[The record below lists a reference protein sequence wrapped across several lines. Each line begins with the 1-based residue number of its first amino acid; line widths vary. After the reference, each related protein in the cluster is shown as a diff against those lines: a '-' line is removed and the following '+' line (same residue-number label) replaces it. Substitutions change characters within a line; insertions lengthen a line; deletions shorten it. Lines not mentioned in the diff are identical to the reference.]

1 MDRSGVDSPLKRQAS
16 TSLASHVRGKFG
28 KWLVPGMPGRNQ
40 RWKIAWVGISL
51 VGWFFGWLA
60 VETPLWA
67 DAEADTPKAPP
78 QQDQKSPAPTPERIQ
93 QLIRQLGD
101 KDYFVRQRAQNELAQ
116 MGFEV
121 FEALSE
127 AEHHEDLEIAAR
139 VKYLLRLLRLQW
151 AQPDD
156 PQEVKRLLA
165 DYESLSPDHRQQRI
179 HALVELPEGK
189 GVEALC
195 RLARFER
202 LPALAK
208 LAAVELIRRY
218 GPDQPT
224 PENLLPQLQKH
235 LGRSRRPPVLWLET
249 FVRLRRDPAQAIQ
262 QWNEHVETELAVFQR
277 NPAHSSAQVVAGML
291 RVQRHWLLKVGQ
303 KKEAAAALMRLLELE
318 KKGDSE
324 TLAELVEW
332 LLEEKAYEGIE
343 TLAGRFPDA
352 FRSDPILLYSLAQAQ
367 QAQGRRTEAQQ
378 TAQQA
383 LQLNAGPQAELI
395 LRHLMAAITLR
406 RRGLNQWAE
415 QEFRYVLRISP
426 QGHRLYSLAAVQ
438 LAEMLHDQAQPLQA
452 AEALRP
458 LVQWF
463 AKRDSMPDALED
475 LLPLNLQARMHYFYA
490 CHWEAQ
496 KDRTKQK
503 QALQEALKADPT
515 DVDTLIACYRLPEQP
530 PDWKPHI
537 QSLIQKAVET
547 YREKIQEAPEDAT
560 YYNHLAWLV
569 GNTEGDLDEAL
580 RCAQKAVELAPDAG
594 GYYDTLGRVYFA
606 RGDLANA
613 LKYQTK
619 AVQLDPHSLQIQR
632 QLEEFQKA
640 AGQPSAPAPE
650 SHSP

>member
-1 MDRSGVDSPLKRQAS
+1 MIVWAWIGFA
-16 TSLASHVRGKFG
+16 G
-28 KWLVPGMPGRNQ
+28 W
-40 RWKIAWVGISL
+40 IAMG
-51 VGWFFGWLA
+51 A
-60 VETPLWA
+60 VLWA
-67 DAEADTPKAPP
+67 GAETDTPKTPA
-78 QQDQKSPAPTPERIQ
+78 QQEQKSPAPTPERIQ

-116 MGFEV
+116 MGFEA

-139 VKYLLRLLRLQW
+139 VKYLLRLLRVQW

-165 DYESLSPDHRQQRI
+165 DYESLPPDHRQQRI
-179 HALVELPEGK
+179 HALADLPDAK
-189 GVEALC
+189 GAEALC

-235 LGRSRRPPVLWLET
+235 LGRSRRPPLLWLET
-249 FVRLRRDPAQAIQ
+249 FVQLRRDPAQAIQ
-262 QWNEHVETELAVFQR
+262 QWNAHVETELEVFQR
-277 NPAHSSAQVVAGML
+277 TPEQSSPQIAAGML
-291 RVQRHWLLKVGQ
+291 RVQSHWLVKLGR
-303 KKEAAAALMRLLELE
+303 KKEAAVALARLLELE
-318 KKGDSE
+318 KKGDPE
-324 TLAELVEW
+324 TLTELVEW
-332 LLEEKAYEGIE
+332 LWEEKAYDGVEK
-343 TLAGRFPDA
+343 LAERFPDA
-352 FRSDPILLYSLAQAQ
+352 FRSDPILLYTLAQAH
-367 QAQGRRTEAQQ
+367 QAQGRREQANQ

-383 LQLNAGPQAELI
+383 LQLNPGPQAEQI
-395 LRHLMAAITLR
+395 VRHLMAAMTLR
-406 RRGLNQWAE
+406 RKGFNDWAE

-426 QGHRLYSLAAVQ
+426 QGHRLYSLAAIQ
-438 LAEMLHDQAQPLQA
+438 LAEMLHDQGQPFQA

-458 LVQWF
+458 LVEWF
-463 AKRDSMPDALED
+463 AKRDSLPDALED
-475 LLPLNLQARMHYFYA
+475 LTPLSLQARMHYFYA

-530 PDWKPHI
+530 PDWKTKI
-537 QSLIQKAVET
+537 QSLIQKAVEVF
-547 YREKIQEAPEDAT
+547 REKIHQEPEDAT

-619 AVQLDPHSLQIQR
+619 AVQLDPHSLPIRR
-632 QLEEFQKA
+632 QLDKFQKA
-640 AGQPSAPAPE
+640 AGQQPASPSPKN
-650 SHSP
+650 SP